1 MEFAYM
7 KNVII
12 IGTGGHAKVIAD
24 IVLCAGDRLVGFLTS
39 DRDKK
44 EFLGYPV
51 LGQEADYCKFPDC
64 SFIIAIGDNRARERI
79 AGAMPG
85 ADWYT
90 AIHPSAVISR
100 LGVRIGEGSAI
111 MANAVVNPCAQIGA
125 HCIINSSAV
134 VEHDNVTGDFSH
146 ISVGAKLAGTVSVGK
161 RCLIG
166 VGSCVREKVC
176 ITGGCVIGAGAAV
189 VDDITEPGV
198 YVGVPARKM
207 K

>member
-64 SFIIAIGDNRARERI
+64 SFIIADCGEVF
-79 AGAMPG
+79 
-85 ADWYT
+85 ADK
-90 AIHPSAVISR
+90 R
-100 LGVRIGEGSAI
+100 LEIVCGF
-111 MANAVVNPCAQIGA
+111 C
-125 HCIINSSAV
+125 CC
-134 VEHDNVTGDFSH
+134 D
-146 ISVGAKLAGTVSVGK
+146 
-161 RCLIG
+161 LICCFLCG
-166 VGSCVREKVC
+166 YR
-176 ITGGCVIGAGAAV
+176 
-189 VDDITEPGV
+189 
-198 YVGVPARKM
+198 
-207 K
+207 